1 MADDTSDDTVS
12 YRKEVLNFLWSLRI
26 KYTPFIEA
34 YNNMVIRRGYPVD
47 DSDPSTWKYYLNM
60 QGKYHPI
67 DTMMTVISLD
77 TQTVIDFTTDNLLAH
92 PRTAAAYVAGSD
104 YVTELVAR
112 YPDQVDLIQSIIYPA
127 GDYTDIASA
136 DNFTILTY
144 GEGILENA
152 EEGPIINDISTYL
165 DYMSNRW
172 YMDFLCYI
180 PAWPW
185 IFWGC
190 LMHRLSECI
199 FASRIR
205 LIKTPFVHSWHIWQ
219 YLTSSGIQDY
229 RGSLG
234 RSQQM
239 FLYRNMEYI
248 LAHRG
253 SMNNLVVLADNILS
267 QVGVGLFR
275 RTIYQDTN
283 QNAENFRLSPN
294 LVAVRIPTKYTGA
307 VTTLPVSSV
316 GAIIK
321 RLVEA
326 GYDNDS
332 SQEYINSVEQTL
344 GQTSV
349 NIIPTKVMEIR
360 PIARDRQFTTF
371 FNRFVIDTLIVL
383 AAQGKY
389 DVNISIVDPF
399 NGVEFPTNV
408 PDAILLYMYC
418 TIRSFGEAATNIPSS
433 YFCTTA
439 FKLEIPEPD
448 PMFTVD
454 GLTIPL
460 RSLVDADTFMDI
472 PAYPI
477 GVANAEQFSTDLEG
491 LFTSSLTQLLMWRNC
506 GSAYGRKAFAYLKQ
520 LCVYNEEIDI
530 PFGNGYTNFDD
541 FISRRYEVVRAKV
554 FDDYDQTVNPGE
566 LYGNLADT
574 IMSAIIPITSFFSKY
589 GNFASSYKEL
599 RSLFMDLCSY
609 NVVFL
614 DTDAADNRQMFVT
627 GITVDPRDIVTSAQL
642 EAEMAP
648 HVHHS
653 LTNDPGI
660 TPVVHQKEISFWTE
674 SDLGLSARRKN
685 TTTVEITD
693 SYGMDTTTLK
703 GVGVTLQTQV
713 SGNTVSNR
721 RVGFTITEVQPG

>member
-1 MADDTSDDTVS
+1 MADDTSDDTVA

-60 QGKYHPI
+60 QGKYHPS

-77 TQTVIDFTTDNLLAH
+77 TQTEINFTTDNLIAH
-92 PRTAAAYVAGSD
+92 PRTASAYISGSD

-136 DNFTILTY
+136 DNFAILAY
-144 GEGILENA
+144 GEGILESA

-165 DYMSNRW
+165 GYMANRW
-172 YMDFLCYI
+172 YMDFLNYI

-190 LMHRLSECI
+190 LYHRLVQCVLT
-199 FASRIR
+199 SRIR

-219 YLTSSGIQDY
+219 YLTSNGIQDY
-229 RGSLG
+229 RGSLE

-248 LAHRG
+248 KAHRG
-253 SMNNLVVLADNILS
+253 SMSNLVVLADNILS
-267 QVGVGLFR
+267 QVGVGLFS

-283 QNAENFRLSPN
+283 QNADEFRLTPN

-316 GAIIK
+316 GDITK

-332 SQEYINSVEQTL
+332 TQEYINSLEETL
-344 GQTSV
+344 GRTDV
-349 NIIPTKVMEIR
+349 NIIPTKIMEIR
-360 PIARDRQFTTF
+360 PIARDRQYTTF
-371 FNRFVIDTLIVL
+371 FNRFVIDTLILL
-383 AAQGKY
+383 ASQGKY
-389 DVNISIVDPF
+389 NANVSVVDPF

-408 PDAILLYMYC
+408 ADAILLYMYC
-418 TIRSFGEAATNIPSS
+418 SIRSFGEEAKDIPSS

-439 FKLEIPEPD
+439 FKMNIPTPD
-448 PMFTVD
+448 PMFTTD

-460 RSLVDADTFMDI
+460 RSLVNADLFMNI

-477 GVANAEQFSTDLEG
+477 SVANAGQFSTDLEA
-491 LFTSSLTQLLMWRNC
+491 LFTASLQQLLMWRNC
-506 GSAYGRKAFAYLKQ
+506 GSAYGRKALDYLKN
-520 LCVYNEEIDI
+520 LCVYNEEIAI
-530 PFGNGYTNFDD
+530 PFGNGYTGFDD
-541 FISRRYEVVRAKV
+541 FISRRYETVRAKV
-554 FDDYDQTVNPGE
+554 FDDYDQTVNPEE

-574 IMSAIIPITSFFSKY
+574 IMSSIIPITSFFSKY

-609 NVVFL
+609 NIVFL
-614 DTDAADNRQMFVT
+614 DTDTEDNRQMFVT
-627 GITVDPRDIVTSAQL
+627 GITFDPRDIVTSAQL
-642 EAEMAP
+642 EAQSIP
-648 HVHHS
+648 HVHRTLS
-653 LTNDPGI
+653 NDPGLV
-660 TPVVHQKEISFWTE
+660 PVTHQKEISFHTE
-674 SDLGLSARRKN
+674 SDFNLTVRRKN
-685 TTTVEITD
+685 STTVTVAD
-693 SYGMDTTTLK
+693 SYSMNTTTLR
-703 GVGVTLQTQV
+703 GVAVNLQTQV
-713 SGNTVSNR
+713 SGQMTNAR
-721 RVGFTITEVQPG
+721 RVQFTITEVQPG